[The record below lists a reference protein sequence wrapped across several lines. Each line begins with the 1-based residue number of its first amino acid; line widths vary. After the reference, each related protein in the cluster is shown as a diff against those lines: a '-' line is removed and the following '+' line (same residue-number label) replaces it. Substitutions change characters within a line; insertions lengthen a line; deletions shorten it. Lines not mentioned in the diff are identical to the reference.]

1 MTNPADRTATVAV
14 TRPRGSNERR
24 AVGVVV
30 VSGADA
36 GLRIAPK
43 AGPLIVGRTERADVR
58 LADPAVSQFHVEIDA
73 TDDGVRVRDLGSHN
87 GTWADAI
94 AIDRAVVPS
103 HTRLRIGETTI
114 EVEVGEACTV
124 ERSKASSFG
133 GLVGASP
140 PMREV
145 YSQLDRLASA
155 RLAILLEGDTGTGK
169 ALAARALH
177 ERANPGAPFVAVQ
190 CSALL
195 AEMGTLLFFG
205 KSGETVQPS
214 VFELARGGTVF
225 LDEIADL
232 PPALQVKLLGAL
244 GRVTDVRVVSSSSR
258 PLRPLVNRGS
268 FREELYFRIAEA
280 RVRLPSLQE
289 RPDDVKPLVQHFLE
303 TMPWESAGAR
313 AIAPDALDAI
323 AARELRGNVRELRS
337 IVQRAATLAA
347 GPTITLED
355 LAFERALDRDAE
367 EPAPASTPLEPFK
380 EAKRTVVDEFE
391 RAYLARLLA
400 RTGKNVSRA
409 AALAGIERQSLR
421 DLLKRHGLRGEHE
434 E

>member
-1 MTNPADRTATVAV
+1 MTNTATVTV
-14 TRPRGSNERR
+14 TRPRGPSARR
-24 AVGVVV
+24 DVGVVIL
-30 VSGADA
+30 SGADA

-43 AGPLIVGRTERADVR
+43 PGPLILGRTERADVR
-58 LADPAVSQFHVEIDA
+58 LGDPSVSQFHVEIDA
-73 TDDGVRVRDLGSHN
+73 TEDGVRVRDLGSHN
-87 GTWADAI
+87 GTWADAF

-103 HTRLRIGETTI
+103 GTRLRIGETTI
-114 EVEVGEACTV
+114 EVVVGEACTI

-133 GLVGASP
+133 GLVGASSV
-140 PMREV
+140 MRET
-145 YSQLDRLASA
+145 YSQLDRLAGA
-155 RLAILLEGDTGTGK
+155 QLAILLEGDTGTGK

-177 ERANPGAPFVAVQ
+177 ERGSPGAPFVAVH

-195 AEMGTLLFFG
+195 AEVGTSLFFG
-205 KSGETVQPS
+205 KSGENAQPS
-214 VFELARGGTVF
+214 VFEAARGGTVF
-225 LDEIADL
+225 FDEIADL
-232 PPALQVKLLGAL
+232 APALQVKLLGAL
-244 GRVTDVRVVSSSSR
+244 GRISDVRVVSASSR
-258 PLRPLVNRGS
+258 ALRPLVNRGS

-313 AIAPDALDAI
+313 AIAPDALEAI

-355 LAFERALDRDAE
+355 LAFERTLDRNPE
-367 EPAPASTPLEPFK
+367 EPAVSSAPLEPFK

-391 RAYLARLLA
+391 RAYLSRLLA
-400 RTGKNVSRA
+400 RAGKNVSRA

-421 DLLKRHGLRGEHE
+421 DLLKRHGLRGESDE
-434 E
+434 